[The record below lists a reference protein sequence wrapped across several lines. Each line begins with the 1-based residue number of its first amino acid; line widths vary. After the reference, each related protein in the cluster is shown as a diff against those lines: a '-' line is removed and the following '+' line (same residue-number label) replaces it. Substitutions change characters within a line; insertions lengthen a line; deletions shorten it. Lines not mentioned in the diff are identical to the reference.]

1 MLRLQCLDFQPDQ
14 FVKTH
19 IQNGICL
26 ILRKMQFCR
35 SFFRCFG
42 TETDSFCYAFHQTFF
57 YLIAVFAATQDLN
70 DQVDHI
76 AGFDQSFLDLLFC
89 FFFTKKIFI
98 FSGCQFKLKINV
110 MFDDRF

>member
-57 YLIAVFAATQDLN
+57 DLLAVFAATQDLN